1 MQQICFL
8 RSSVVTLL
16 LINDLVTLKGKLA
29 SCLTTNPQWI
39 SISLVCLHW
48 PFHFLPFITWMVYSG
63 FPKALDRA
71 TKQHCITQ
79 LKYHLNLWKVK
90 KCHFILDTQSF
101 SQSDLNIQCVCVNV
115 AAFVPLPGNR
125 LISSAGGTASP
136 PCLLSEST
144 QSNRETGCYGNS
156 HLKTTRIRPAMRV
169 SLNFAVSTTNRTVC
183 ASACGY

>member
-29 SCLTTNPQWI
+29 SCLTTSPQWI

-79 LKYHLNLWKVK
+79 LKYHLNS
-90 KCHFILDTQSF
+90 SF